1 MLHEVGGTLLKE
13 HCQYYNDN
21 RNLLIFANN
30 NVTIFKRILYKN
42 EYFITSERGKL
53 LLMTTKLKSTFSRK
67 IHFLAIYYLSLFTNV
82 FYSLDLTI
90 MGLFMTF

>member
-1 MLHEVGGTLLKE
+1 MSLFLNAFCT
-13 HCQYYNDN
+13 QMN
-21 RNLLIFANN
+21 
-30 NVTIFKRILYKN
+30 
-42 EYFITSERGKL
+42 TSERGKL
-53 LLMTTKLKSTFSRK
+53 PLMTTKLKSTFSRK

>member
-1 MLHEVGGTLLKE
+1 MSLFLNAFCT
-13 HCQYYNDN
+13 QMN
-21 RNLLIFANN
+21 
-30 NVTIFKRILYKN
+30 
-42 EYFITSERGKL
+42 TSERGKL
-53 LLMTTKLKSTFSRK
+53 LLMTTKLKSTFSRQ

>member
-1 MLHEVGGTLLKE
+1 MSLFLNAFCT
-13 HCQYYNDN
+13 QMN
-21 RNLLIFANN
+21 
-30 NVTIFKRILYKN
+30 
-42 EYFITSERGKL
+42 TSERGKL

-90 MGLFMTF
+90 MGLFMTFWNLSKQCIS

>member
-1 MLHEVGGTLLKE
+1 MSLFLNAFCT
-13 HCQYYNDN
+13 QMN
-21 RNLLIFANN
+21 
-30 NVTIFKRILYKN
+30 
-42 EYFITSERGKL
+42 TSERGKL

-82 FYSLDLTI
+82 FYSLDPTI